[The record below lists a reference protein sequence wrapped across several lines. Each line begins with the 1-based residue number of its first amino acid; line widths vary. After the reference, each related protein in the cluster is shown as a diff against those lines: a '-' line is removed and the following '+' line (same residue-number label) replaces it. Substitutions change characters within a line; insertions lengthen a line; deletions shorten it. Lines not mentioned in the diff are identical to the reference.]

1 MGGGEID
8 RFADADGFASQQPVS
23 NLPGISG
30 NFRLPFS
37 RHART
42 SAYARIMQDPFTGRP
57 TCIQGRRLPGP
68 AGRADLQDDHERRLA
83 ALHRLRAVAAEC
95 GVATDPDR
103 DLVTLPEDAVSLLE
117 LGDPLWARLGAAI
130 REWRMLTPLRML
142 EDFGFPAGPAINL
155 EEASPRLRYLH
166 SGVEASAFVALADQ
180 SVYKFYRP
188 AEGIDKLVGST
199 FAFRPG
205 DEQLLQAEACPGD
218 YLALFEKL
226 LLIDAL
232 GMATEIVGVT
242 PEGIVVAKQTLGDPL
257 PQGDDT
263 SGRLPPGLIEIPSRF
278 LRANRDHPRLLF
290 HGAEGDGRLRAWLV
304 ADMHARNL
312 VRGADGAL
320 YVIDLVAAPW
330 PDPPGGPLIAG
341 WLARVRE
348 NPSAGL
354 LGASADEEL

>member
-1 MGGGEID
+1 
-8 RFADADGFASQQPVS
+8 
-23 NLPGISG
+23 
-30 NFRLPFS
+30 
-37 RHART
+37 
-42 SAYARIMQDPFTGRP
+42 MQDLFTGRP
-57 TCIQGRRLPGP
+57 TCVQGRRLPSP
-68 AGRADLQDDHERRLA
+68 TERAGLQDDHQRRLA
-83 ALHRLRAVAAEC
+83 ALHRLRAVATEC
-95 GVATDPDR
+95 GVAADPDR

-130 REWRMLTPLRML
+130 REWRALTPLRAL

-180 SVYKFYRP
+180 SIYKFYRP
-188 AEGIDKLVGST
+188 AEGADKLVGST

-218 YLALFEKL
+218 YRALFEKL

-242 PEGIVVAKQTLGDPL
+242 PEGIVVAKQVLGDPL

-263 SGRLPPGLIEIPSRF
+263 SRLLPPRLIEIPSRF

-290 HGAEGDGRLRAWLV
+290 HGADGGGQARAWLV
-304 ADMHARNL
+304 ADMHARNF

-320 YVIDLVAAPW
+320 HVIDIVAAPW
-330 PDPPGGPLIAG
+330 PEPPGGPLIAD
-341 WLARVRE
+341 WLARVRAD
-348 NPSAGL
+348 PQAGV
-354 LGASADEEL
+354 LGTVADAEL